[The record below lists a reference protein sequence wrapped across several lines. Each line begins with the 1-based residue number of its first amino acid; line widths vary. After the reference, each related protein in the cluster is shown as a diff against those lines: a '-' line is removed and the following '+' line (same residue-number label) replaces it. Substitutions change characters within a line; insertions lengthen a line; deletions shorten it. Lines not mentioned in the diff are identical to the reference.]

1 MRRLHGA
8 SQRPADPLLRDAG
21 LRRRHRQGGDARR
34 PRHAREAAS
43 DPEAVRRG
51 PGAVVWLMTRRPD
64 QAGRRP
70 PKREEEAGRGRDK
83 ERARRSEMPLRDARQ
98 HPARGQARRRD
109 DGLREANMTKMENNI
124 SRRSLFKGAGALVVS
139 IGAPIGL
146 ETVLGIDAAFAQA
159 TGTKPPLTPVLLSS
173 FIAVNADGSVSA
185 FFGKMDM
192 GQGLFTAIGQ
202 MVAEELDVP
211 FKAVRVLMG
220 DTATSVN
227 QGGASGSTGVQ
238 LGGKQMR
245 AAAAEARR
253 VLVEMAAERLGR
265 PAGHRT
271 STARASHAK
280 NDPAKK
286 ATYAELIG
294 GRYFNVQLDWNKEM
308 GNPLYAPGKAKPK
321 DPKDYKIVGKPLPR
335 EDIAPL
341 VYCTQDYCT
350 DVKRPGMLHAR
361 MIRPPVAGSV
371 PVKVD
376 EASIKDIPGAK
387 YYLEKGFLAVY
398 AENEWNAI
406 KASQA
411 LKVEWSNVTPPFVE
425 QSQLYEH
432 IRKTPA
438 RKHEDEGKQVGDVEA
453 AFRTAARVV
462 EAEYEWPFQSHACM
476 GPACALVEIVD
487 GKVTCWTGSQ
497 KPHFVQNG
505 ISRTINVPL
514 DNVHVIW
521 VVGPGSY
528 GRSDADDA
536 AMDAAVLAKAT
547 GKPVRVQYT
556 REQGTG
562 WDPKGPAST
571 HRARAAIDKDG
582 KVVAYEFSSKAFSRV
597 DVNTNGSQP
606 FDTLAGHLR
615 GIELKSGDNFGIP
628 AESYEFAN
636 KRTYWETIPPL
647 LDRASPLRSSHL
659 RDPVGPQIQFASE
672 SFMDELA
679 HTLNLD
685 PVEFRLRH
693 VKDARDIAVIKAA
706 AEKAGWQ
713 PRPSPRR
720 DQTGNKVSGRGIAY
734 AQRNGTRVAIVAE
747 VDVDRSTGKIF
758 ARKFT
763 VAHDCGQIIN
773 PDGLKHT
780 IEGNIIQG
788 LSRTIWEETK
798 FDAKSVTSIDWVSYP
813 ILDITETPAAID
825 IVLIDRPNVPPSGAG
840 EPSMRPLTAAIAN
853 AIFDATG
860 VRIRRV
866 PFTPDRVRASMS

>member
-1 MRRLHGA
+1 
-8 SQRPADPLLRDAG
+8 
-21 LRRRHRQGGDARR
+21 
-34 PRHAREAAS
+34 
-43 DPEAVRRG
+43 
-51 PGAVVWLMTRRPD
+51 MTRME
-64 QAGRRP
+64 
-70 PKREEEAGRGRDK
+70 K
-83 ERARRSEMPLRDARQ
+83 
-98 HPARGQARRRD
+98 PA
-109 DGLREANMTKMENNI
+109 TF
-124 SRRSLFKGAGALVVS
+124 SRRSVLKASGALVVS
-139 IGAPIGL
+139 LGAPITL
-146 ETVLGIDAAFAQA
+146 EAVLGINAAHAQA
-159 TGTKPPLTPVLLSS
+159 SATKPPLTPDQLSS

-211 FKAVRVLMG
+211 FKSVKVIMG

-227 QGGASGSTGVQ
+227 QGGASGSTGIQ

-245 AAAAEARR
+245 VAAAEARR
-253 VLVEMAAERLGR
+253 VLVELAAVKLSL
-265 PAGHRT
+265 PAEELTVTDGVV
-271 STARASHAK
+271 HAK
-280 NDPAKK
+280 SDPTKK
-286 ATYAELIG
+286 ASYAELIG
-294 GRYFNVQLDWNKEM
+294 GRYFNVPLAWNKEY
-308 GNPLYAPGKAKPK
+308 GNPLYAPGQAKPK
-321 DPKDYKIVGKPLPR
+321 DPSQYKIVGKGLSR

-341 VYCTQDYCT
+341 VYCQQDYCT

-376 EASIKDIPGAK
+376 ETSLKDIPGAK
-387 YYLEKGFLAVY
+387 FYLEKGFLAVY
-398 AENEWNAI
+398 AEKEWDAI
-406 KASQA
+406 RASQA
-411 LKVEWSNVTPPFVE
+411 LKVEWSQVPAPFVE
-425 QSQLYEH
+425 QAALYDH

-438 RKHEDEGKQVGDVEA
+438 RKHEDEGKQVGNVEE

-476 GPACALVEIVD
+476 GPACALVEVTD
-487 GKVTCWTGSQ
+487 AGVTCWTGSQ

-505 ISRTINVPL
+505 IAGTIGVPREK
-514 DNVHVIW
+514 VHVIW

-536 AMDAAVLAKAT
+536 AMDAAVLSKAT
-547 GKPVRVQYT
+547 GRPVRVQYT

-562 WDPKGPAST
+562 WDPKGPASI
-571 HRARAAIDKDG
+571 HRARAAIDASG
-582 KVVAYEFSSKAFSRV
+582 QVIAYEFVSKGFSRV
-597 DVNTNGSQP
+597 DVNTNGGQP
-606 FDTLAGHLR
+606 HDTLAGHFR
-615 GIELKSGDNFGIP
+615 GVPLKSGDNFGIP

-672 SFMDELA
+672 SFMDEVA
-679 HTLNLD
+679 HALNVD

-706 AEKAGWQ
+706 TEKAGWQ
-713 PRPSPRR
+713 SRPSPRR
-720 DQTGNKVSGRGIAY
+720 DQTGTKVTGRGMAY

-773 PDGLKHT
+773 PVGLKHT

-798 FDAKSVTSIDWVSYP
+798 FDTKSVTTVDWVSYP
-813 ILDITETPAAID
+813 ILDIMEMPEVID
-825 IVLIDRPNVPPSGAG
+825 IVLIDRPTVAPSGAG
-840 EPSMRPLTAAIAN
+840 EPSMRPLSSAIAN

-866 PFTPDRVRASMS
+866 PFTPDRVRAAMS